1 MPSRHWRYGPPEWW
15 REGHGPPPWQ
25 HGGAAWRGFRKRIF
39 IGFVLFMLFVIGVLA
54 LVGVLL
60 AALFRTAAAVI
71 TTPVIIG
78 VVALLGLRW
87 AFRTWGPIRE
97 LIGAAGSLADGDYA
111 TRVPV
116 QGSPAVRRVG
126 ASLNEMAERL
136 EEAETQRRRL
146 LADLGHELR
155 TPLTVIR
162 GEVEAMLD
170 GVHQPDPRHLEL
182 LIDEVEVMERL
193 LEDLRT
199 LSLAEAGTLAL
210 HPEPTDLNVLVAD
223 VADGYRRVAGEDG
236 VEVIVQL
243 DERIPEAEIDPVRIR
258 EVVTNLVV
266 NALRAMPD
274 GGTLTLTLTT
284 LAGREAVT
292 IEVADTGHGIDPDEL
307 PKVFDRFHRSPGS
320 PGSGLGLTISRDL
333 VRSHGGT
340 LTLDSRPGEGTV
352 ATVTLPAG
360 R

>member
-1 MPSRHWRYGPPEWW
+1 
-15 REGHGPPPWQ
+15 
-25 HGGAAWRGFRKRIF
+25 
-39 IGFVLFMLFVIGVLA
+39 MLFVLVGMAA
-54 LVGVLL
+54 LVVLGVVLGGI
-60 AALFRTAAAVI
+60 FRTASAVI
-71 TTPVIIG
+71 TTPAVLLVLG
-78 VVALLGLRW
+78 VLLARW
-87 AFRTWGPIRE
+87 AYQTWGPIRE
-97 LIGAAGSLADGDYA
+97 LIGAAGSLADGDYS
-111 TRVPV
+111 TRVPGE
-116 QGSPAVRRVG
+116 GSPALRRVG
-126 ASLNEMAERL
+126 ASFNEMAQRL
-136 EEAETQRRRL
+136 EEAATQRRRL

-223 VADGYRRVAGEDG
+223 VADGYRRAAGEDG
-236 VEVIVQL
+236 VEVVIDL
-243 DERIPEAEIDPVRIR
+243 DDRAPEAMVDPVRIR

-274 GGTLTLTLTT
+274 GGTLGLATR
-284 LAGREAVT
+284 AGRGAVT
-292 IEVADTGHGIDPDEL
+292 IAVADTGHGIDPADL
-307 PKVFDRFHRSPGS
+307 PRVFERFHRSPGS

-340 LTLDSRPGEGTV
+340 LTLESRPGEGTT
-352 ATVTLPAG
+352 ATVTLPTG